1 MFTKGYKMSQEINV
15 GKEILSHCNKC
26 KLTLAHI
33 IVTMKTLSNPDK
45 VMCKTCK
52 GTHAYKDPS
61 AAKKQPSITSKI
73 LKPKTANKR
82 PAGVP
87 IEELWTQAMNK
98 TNTRSKEY
106 TIKGNFEAGDL
117 IAHPTFGPG
126 IVEKVFDANK
136 IEVLF
141 RDDFRTLIHNK

>member
-1 MFTKGYKMSQEINV
+1 MSQQLGV
-15 GKEILSHCNKC
+15 GKEALSYCNKC

-33 IVTMKTLSNPDK
+33 IVTMKTLSEPDK

-52 GTHAYKDPS
+52 GTHGYKDPS
-61 AAKKQPSITSKI
+61 APAKKAATARI
-73 LKPKTANKR
+73 LKPKIPGKR

-98 TNTRSKEY
+98 TNRHSKEY
-106 TIKGNFEAGDL
+106 TIKGNFEQGDL

-126 IVEKVFDANK
+126 IVEKVFDSNK

>member
-1 MFTKGYKMSQEINV
+1 MSQTLGV
-15 GKEILSHCNKC
+15 GKEVLSYCNKC

-33 IVTMKTLSNPDK
+33 IVTMKSLTEADK

-52 GTHAYKDPS
+52 GTHNFKDPS
-61 AAKKQPSITSKI
+61 AATKKPASIRVAG
-73 LKPKTANKR
+73 PKAASSPRKSN
-82 PAGVP
+82 AVP

-98 TNTRSKEY
+98 TSRHSKEY
-106 TIKGNFEAGDL
+106 SIKTKFELGDL

-126 IVEKVFDANK
+126 IVEKVFDQNK

-141 RDDFRTLIHNK
+141 RDDYRTLIHNK